1 MFGVKENTEEKIIK
15 ATFDIL
21 QREGVQKATTKKIA
35 AEAGVNEVTIFR
47 KFENKKNLV
56 EITIDYYMER
66 LLGKLED
73 CFSFDEDEEIEVY
86 LKECFNGVLNF
97 SKDDFSIIRVAM
109 QEISDEPDKKLLM
122 THITDVILNKLE
134 EFFVLQSEKGVIKD
148 LNPKAI
154 AVLCHGLIFHSLM
167 LLQIYGDSQN
177 IEPDHFA
184 DDFLKIIFDGIIA

>member
-1 MFGVKENTEEKIIK
+1 
-15 ATFDIL
+15 
-21 QREGVQKATTKKIA
+21 
-35 AEAGVNEVTIFR
+35 
-47 KFENKKNLV
+47 
-56 EITIDYYMER
+56 MER

-86 LKECFNGVLNF
+86 LKGCFNGVLNF